1 MYVYDFVCK
10 KMCYYNDTDLIL
22 VVVVVNIY
30 IYIYIVSRTR
40 NNIFFL
46 KKIKTIKPLKK
57 YVCLVN
63 Y

>member
-10 KMCYYNDTDLIL
+10 KMCYYIDTDLIL

-30 IYIYIVSRTR
+30 IYILFLEQEII
-40 NNIFFL
+40 IFF
-46 KKIKTIKPLKK
+46 KKIKKIKPLKK